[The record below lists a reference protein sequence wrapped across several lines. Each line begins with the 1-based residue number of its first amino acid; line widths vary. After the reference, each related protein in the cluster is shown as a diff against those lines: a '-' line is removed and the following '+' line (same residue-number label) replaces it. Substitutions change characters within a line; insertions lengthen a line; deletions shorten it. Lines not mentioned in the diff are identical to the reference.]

1 MKKWAI
7 HTLFMS
13 IILGFC
19 QKIHTFSLRTSLG
32 GFRGPVLMCLDN
44 LEPCTDAHY
53 SIQCMER
60 VLHRSSCN
68 DPCWKTSRPRWGQGR
83 RLGVVLRAAMV

>member
-19 QKIHTFSLRTSLG
+19 QKIHTFSLPTSIG
-32 GFRGPVLMCLDN
+32 GFRGPGPMFADVRGHPLTLNIDLGF
-44 LEPCTDAHY
+44 LEVVD
-53 SIQCMER
+53 SIFM
-60 VLHRSSCN
+60 
-68 DPCWKTSRPRWGQGR
+68 KAKSRLQPFSFFFKPNISNIWG
-83 RLGVVLRAAMV
+83 